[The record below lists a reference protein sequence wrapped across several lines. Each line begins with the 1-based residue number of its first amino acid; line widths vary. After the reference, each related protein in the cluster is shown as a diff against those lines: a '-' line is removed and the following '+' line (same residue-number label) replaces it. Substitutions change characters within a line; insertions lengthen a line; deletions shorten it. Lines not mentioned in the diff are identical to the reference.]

1 VTTETDPETSL
12 RAGLADG
19 IREALPYLLSHHHPD
34 EYHKC
39 YRLSLGSRQLR
50 LCARCSGIYPGIVAG
65 LAVALLVPAAWWI
78 LPAIVVLP
86 APAIGHWVWT
96 HTTERVGY
104 NGVRT
109 LTGLLVGL
117 AYGLGV
123 VRFVATFPNPA
134 LFALALGYGGL
145 TGVLAWRYVLD

>member
-1 VTTETDPETSL
+1 VTTDTDPETSL

-19 IREALPYLLSHHHPD
+19 IREALPYLLSHHEPN

-39 YRLSLGSRQLR
+39 YRLSIGGRQLR
-50 LCARCSGIYPGIVAG
+50 LCARCSGLYPGLIAG
-65 LAVALLVPAAWWI
+65 IAVALLVPTARWI

-96 HTTERVGY
+96 HTTEQAGH

-123 VRFVATFPNPA
+123 VRFFATFPNPA
-134 LFALALGYGGL
+134 LFALALCYGAI
-145 TGVLAWRYVLD
+145 TGVLAWRYVLN